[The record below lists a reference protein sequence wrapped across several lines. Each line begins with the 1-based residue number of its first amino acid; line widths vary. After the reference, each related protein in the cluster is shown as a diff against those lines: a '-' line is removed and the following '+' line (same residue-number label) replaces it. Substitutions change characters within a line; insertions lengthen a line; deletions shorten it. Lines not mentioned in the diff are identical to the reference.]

1 MYKNPVAVCIGECGW
16 VYVLYKYDNKTGES
30 VVMKVRVPAPVD
42 KVLFCSYLHNFLRCV
57 VIICVVIF
65 CDIIICVILILLCLI
80 IFSVE
85 RSFVASMVSMFA
97 FQLCCDQ
104 RLWV

>member
-16 VYVLYKYDNKTGES
+16 VYVLYNYDNKTGES

-65 CDIIICVILILLCLI
+65 CDIIISVISILLCLI